1 MQRIKKRERPDMMLQ
16 TAVPSNKI
24 EETEIEEEELKDR
37 RPYVP
42 ALLVNGIPKGMLPNN
57 SPLKTSANQKDS
69 AYEDDSEEEKM
80 ESTVKNINYNMLFML
95 AAGIGLGVLL
105 CYKGYEFVTPALKAA
120 TQIVEETVNE

>member
-16 TAVPSNKI
+16 TAVPSNKVD
-24 EETEIEEEELKDR
+24 ETEIQEEELKER

-69 AYEDDSEEEKM
+69 IDEDSEEERM
-80 ESTVKNINYNMLFML
+80 QGTVKNMNYNMLFLL

-105 CYKGYEFVTPALKAA
+105 CYKGYEFVTPAIKAA
-120 TQIVEETVNE
+120 TTIVEETIDEQ